1 MLPPGRSSC
10 CMLPAVLWATLS
22 APAVL
27 PFTSCSSYLPGTAA
41 SDLACRLTAA
51 PLPCTALQARGLSS
65 ALSAASAVCDHV
77 HDWLAGTPRGGW
89 VSMGVVSDGSYGIT
103 PGLVFSYPVTCSKG
117 SWSIVKGGWLRS
129 LL

>member
-1 MLPPGRSSC
+1 MPATC
-10 CMLPAVLWATLS
+10 QAQLPAT
-22 APAVL
+22 PA
-27 PFTSCSSYLPGTAA
+27 AA
-41 SDLACRLTAA
+41 NLT

-77 HDWLAGTPRGGW
+77 HDWLARTPRGGW

-117 SWSIVKGGWLRS
+117 SWSIVKGGGAARPAVCVRRARGAWAHMQACCRWRCCVC
-129 LL
+129 